1 MNSFEQLGLDQKIV
15 DSITKMGY
23 DTPTPIQALVIP
35 HVLNNPG
42 DIVALAQTG
51 TGKTAAFGLPLIQQL
66 DPKARQTQALIL
78 SPTRELCVQITEN
91 IQNFLP
97 KGDQYHVVAVY
108 GGTSIMQQIR
118 DIKRG
123 ADIVVATPGRLM
135 DLIDRKA
142 INITEIKYIV
152 LDEADEMLN
161 MGFRDD
167 IEHILGF
174 TPKEKFVWLFSAT
187 FSSDIRKIAS
197 KYMHNPTEL
206 AASLPNT
213 VNENIEH
220 QFMVVDDRNRFEA
233 LKRIVDFTPDIFGL
247 VFCRTKFDTQ
257 EVAERMMKEGYVAD
271 SLHGD
276 LSQQQRDRVMA
287 KFRNRTLKFLVA
299 TDVAARGIDVDDI
312 THVIHYN
319 LPDDIEYYT
328 HRSGRT
334 ARQGKLGT
342 SILIASPRDLGKITQ
357 LERFTKTRFKRIP
370 VPTGIEVCEQ
380 QLLQLIDKVV
390 NVEVQEEQIAPYWE
404 KVYESMSHL
413 SKEDIIKKFASVEF
427 NSFLEYYKNAAD
439 LNKKD
444 PERGRDRDR
453 GGDRDRPRMS
463 PGDIPRERRS
473 KGETL
478 FFNIGKRDRFD
489 IGKMVG
495 LLCNKGQVE
504 NRYLGKIELKD
515 DYTIV
520 EVDHKYSHQ
529 LLERFSNLKVNG
541 KQIVAR
547 LSEEGIS
554 QQTTPSKKHRNFVD
568 FKQSKGD
575 FKSKFKKPAGRY

>member
-23 DTPTPIQALVIP
+23 DKPTPIQSLVIP
-35 HVLNNPG
+35 HVLQNEG

-51 TGKTAAFGLPLIQQL
+51 TGKTAAFGLPLIQKL
-66 DPKARQTQALIL
+66 DPRARQTQALVL
-78 SPTRELCVQITEN
+78 SPTRELCVQIAEN
-91 IQNFLP
+91 LHNYLP
-97 KGDQYHVVAVY
+97 KGEQYHVVAVY
-108 GGTSIMQQIR
+108 GGTSIMGQIR
-118 DIKRG
+118 EIKRG

-135 DLIDRKA
+135 DLIERKA
-142 INITEIKYIV
+142 INISEIKYIV

-167 IEHILGF
+167 IEHILSF
-174 TPKEKFVWLFSAT
+174 TPEEKFVWLFSAT
-187 FSSDIRKIAS
+187 FSSDIRKIAN
-197 KYMHNPTEL
+197 KYMKSPTEL

-220 QFMVVDDRNRFEA
+220 QFMVVEERHRFEA
-233 LKRIVDFTPDIFGL
+233 LKRIVDSTPELFGL
-247 VFCRTKFDTQ
+247 VFCRTKSDTQ

-287 KFRNRTLKFLVA
+287 KFRNRTLNLLVA

-319 LPDDIEYYT
+319 LPDDVEYYT

-334 ARQGKLGT
+334 ARQGKLGV
-342 SILIASPRDLGKITQ
+342 SIVIASPRDLGKITQ
-357 LERFTKTRFKRIP
+357 LERFLKTRFKRIP
-370 VPTGIEVCEQ
+370 VPTGVEVCEQ
-380 QLLQLIDKVV
+380 KLLQLIDKVV
-390 NVEVQEEQIAPYWE
+390 NVKVQEEQIAPYWE
-404 KVYESMSHL
+404 KVYKSMEHL
-413 SKEDIIKKFASVEF
+413 DKEDIIKKFASVEF
-427 NSFLEYYKNAAD
+427 NSFLEYYKNAPD
-439 LNKKD
+439 LNRKD
-444 PERGRDRDR
+444 REREG
-453 GGDRDRPRMS
+453 PRERS
-463 PGDIPRERRS
+463 RISHDSAPRERRTS

-515 DYTIV
+515 EYSIV

-547 LSEEGIS
+547 LSEEGIG
-554 QQTTPSKKHRNFVD
+554 QEVTPSKKHRNFVD
-568 FKQSKGD
+568 FKNAKSGD
-575 FKSKFKKPAGRY
+575 FKKKFKKTPSRY